1 MSNAVAEG
9 GPAVPGSQGR
19 GEAQEQGMVGAD
31 SLIRS
36 LLASGVNTCF
46 ANPGTSEIHL
56 VAAIDQLSGMRPV
69 LCLFEGVA
77 TGAADGYA
85 RMAGRP
91 AATLLHLGPGLANG
105 LANLH
110 DARRALSPIVNIVGD
125 HAQSHRQFDA
135 PLTSDIEGFARPV
148 STFVRTVRDVG
159 EAGRDAAQAVAAAR
173 SAPGVAT
180 LIVPAD
186 ISWSRG
192 GTVSSLIQPV
202 PPGQVATAR
211 VTAAAD
217 ALRSARRPAI
227 LMSGRVLRQA
237 PLELAGRVAAATGA
251 RLYCDFFA
259 PRIERGAGLV
269 PVRRLAYFG
278 ERVIEELTGTDVLI
292 LIETEPPVAFFGYP
306 NSPSELTPPGTRV
319 LQLAR
324 RSEDGPSAL
333 AALADIVGTNGEMP
347 RQVLAQP
354 DLPEGPLTPSS
365 AAAVIAAL
373 LPENA
378 IVVDESCTSGMA
390 VQPLCQAA
398 APHDWLAHT
407 GGALGLGLPLSAGAA
422 VACPGRKILC
432 LLGDGSAMYTLQ
444 ALWTLARENLD
455 VIAIVFANRAYAII
469 NYELQRLGVSAGATA
484 LSMIDLTRPQLRFVD
499 LARGMGVESSRVE
512 TAGSFASELRSALGT
527 RGPRLIELALVGPG
541 SVRA

>member
-1 MSNAVAEG
+1 MTGDREEVGSVDLGAEG
-9 GPAVPGSQGR
+9 QG
-19 GEAQEQGMVGAD
+19 QGVSEEKSMTGAE
-31 SLIRS
+31 SLVRS
-36 LLASGVNTCF
+36 LLASGVDTCF
-46 ANPGTSEIHL
+46 ANPGTSEIHF
-56 VAAIDQLSGMRPV
+56 VAAIDQVGGMRPI

-110 DARRALSPIVNIVGD
+110 DARRAMSPIVNIVGE
-125 HAQSHRQFDA
+125 HALSHRQFDA

-180 LIVPAD
+180 LIAPAD

-192 GTVSSLIQPV
+192 GAVAAPLQPV
-202 PPGQVATAR
+202 PPSPVAMAR
-211 VTAAAD
+211 ITAAGD

-227 LMSGRVLRQA
+227 LMSGRVLRRTS
-237 PLELAGRVAAATGA
+237 LELAGRVAAATGA

-278 ERVIEELTGTDVLI
+278 ERVMEELSGTDLLI
-292 LIETEPPVAFFGYP
+292 LIETDPPVAFFAYP
-306 NSPSELTPPGTRV
+306 GSPSELTPPGTRL

-333 AALADIVGTNGEMP
+333 AALADIVGSNAEAP
-347 RQVLAQP
+347 RQALTRPQ
-354 DLPEGPLTPSS
+354 LPKGALTASS

-390 VQPLCQAA
+390 VQPLCQGA

-422 VACPGRKILC
+422 VASPERKILC

-444 ALWTLARENLD
+444 SLWTLAREKLD

-469 NYELQRLGVSAGATA
+469 NYELKRLGVSSGPAA
-484 LSMIDLTRPQLRFVD
+484 LSMIDLTRPELRFVD
-499 LARGMGVESSRVE
+499 LARGMGVEGSRVE
-512 TAGSFASELRSALGT
+512 TAESFASELESALAT
-527 RGPRLIELALVGPG
+527 RGPRLIELALD
-541 SVRA
+541 